1 MHTEEYELVWT
12 VLHTCT
18 SLVDNKINIMHTT
31 VLVLSTLTRVR
42 VVYTVSIHY
51 ESYVRIYY

>member
-1 MHTEEYELVWT
+1 MDSTTRVR
-12 VLHTCT
+12 VLCIRAR
-18 SLVDNKINIMHTT
+18 NKINIMHTT